1 MKINFILGSA
11 LLLSQPLCA
20 QNEEAKDTLTTQMIM
35 KNLPEVFVKATR
47 PIVKAERGQLVYNMP
62 LLIEKMPA
70 DNAYDALTRIP
81 GVNEL
86 NGNINYAGKELTLII
101 NGKPTTL
108 NYAQLAERLKAM
120 PASQLAKAEV
130 MLAAPARLH
139 IRGMVINLITKDYAG
154 KNLLSGQIQ
163 STWNQSKY
171 GEGEGKG
178 KGNLLFQKG
187 KFGLD
192 AMYSFTDGTS
202 YGETTTNANHPL
214 QGKRVAYHDKTS
226 QKTLGLTH
234 NYRLGLSY
242 AFADNHQ
249 LSLAYTGKWD
259 SSQPHHETMGTAT
272 SQQQGNEHIYLHNVD
287 ASYNLPFG
295 LQIGISY
302 LNYQNPSQQYLE
314 GTMLDEE
321 RILYTNSKQVIDKW
335 LFTADQSHS
344 LKQGWELSYGM
355 KFQNSNNRS
364 YQTTT
369 NKDGA
374 EIPDATSQVN
384 IEERILSFYGGI
396 SKQINERI
404 SLEASIEAEQYHSP
418 QWNKWHVYPTLN
430 ASWKAN
436 PGNILNLS
444 FSSSSQFP
452 SYWSTMSSIYYAST
466 YMEIWGN
473 PHLKPYS
480 TYETNLMWTIK
491 SRHTLMVFAEFQPN
505 YSVQGN
511 QDYHM
516 NIKQDWTSASISIIY
531 KIGKYK
537 EKRTKDVDTSR
548 MGVN

>member
-11 LLLSQPLCA
+11 LLLSQSLCA
-20 QNEEAKDTLTTQMIM
+20 QNEEAKDTLTTQMM
-35 KNLPEVFVKATR
+35 MQNLPEVFVKATR
-47 PIVKAERGQLVYNMP
+47 PIVKAERGLLVYNMP

-139 IRGMVINLITKDYAG
+139 VRGMVINLITKDYVG

-163 STWNQSKY
+163 SIWSQSKY
-171 GEGEGKG
+171 GEGEG

-214 QGKRVAYHDKTS
+214 QGKRVVYHDKTS
-226 QKTLGLTH
+226 QKTPGLTH
-234 NYRLGLSY
+234 NYRMGLSY
-242 AFADNHQ
+242 AITDNHQ

-259 SSQPHHETMGTAT
+259 SSQPHHETMGTGT
-272 SQQQGNEHIYLHNVD
+272 SQQQGNEHTYLHNVD
-287 ASYNLPFG
+287 ANYNLPFG

-314 GTMLDEE
+314 GTILDED

-344 LKQGWELSYGM
+344 LKKGWELSYGM

-364 YQTTT
+364 YQATT

-384 IEERILSFYGGI
+384 IEE
-396 SKQINERI
+396 
-404 SLEASIEAEQYHSP
+404 
-418 QWNKWHVYPTLN
+418 
-430 ASWKAN
+430 
-436 PGNILNLS
+436 
-444 FSSSSQFP
+444 
-452 SYWSTMSSIYYAST
+452 
-466 YMEIWGN
+466 
-473 PHLKPYS
+473 
-480 TYETNLMWTIK
+480 K
-491 SRHTLMVFAEFQPN
+491 S
-505 YSVQGN
+505 
-511 QDYHM
+511 
-516 NIKQDWTSASISIIY
+516 
-531 KIGKYK
+531 
-537 EKRTKDVDTSR
+537 
-548 MGVN
+548 

>member
-11 LLLSQPLCA
+11 LLLSQSLCA
-20 QNEEAKDTLTTQMIM
+20 QNEEAKDTLTTQMM
-35 KNLPEVFVKATR
+35 MQNLPEVFVKATR

-139 IRGMVINLITKDYAG
+139 VRGMVINLITKDYVG

-163 STWNQSKY
+163 SIWSQSKY
-171 GEGEGKG
+171 GEGEG

-226 QKTLGLTH
+226 QKAPGLTH
-234 NYRLGLSY
+234 NYRMGLSY
-242 AFADNHQ
+242 AITDNHQ

-259 SSQPHHETMGTAT
+259 SSQPHHETMGTGT
-272 SQQQGNEHIYLHNVD
+272 SQQQGNEHTYLHNVD
-287 ASYNLPFG
+287 ANYNLPFG

-314 GTMLDEE
+314 GTILDED
-321 RILYTNSKQVIDKW
+321 RILYTNSKQVID
-335 LFTADQSHS
+335 
-344 LKQGWELSYGM
+344 
-355 KFQNSNNRS
+355 
-364 YQTTT
+364 
-369 NKDGA
+369 
-374 EIPDATSQVN
+374 
-384 IEERILSFYGGI
+384 
-396 SKQINERI
+396 
-404 SLEASIEAEQYHSP
+404 
-418 QWNKWHVYPTLN
+418 
-430 ASWKAN
+430 
-436 PGNILNLS
+436 
-444 FSSSSQFP
+444 
-452 SYWSTMSSIYYAST
+452 
-466 YMEIWGN
+466 
-473 PHLKPYS
+473 
-480 TYETNLMWTIK
+480 
-491 SRHTLMVFAEFQPN
+491 
-505 YSVQGN
+505 
-511 QDYHM
+511 
-516 NIKQDWTSASISIIY
+516 
-531 KIGKYK
+531 
-537 EKRTKDVDTSR
+537 
-548 MGVN
+548 